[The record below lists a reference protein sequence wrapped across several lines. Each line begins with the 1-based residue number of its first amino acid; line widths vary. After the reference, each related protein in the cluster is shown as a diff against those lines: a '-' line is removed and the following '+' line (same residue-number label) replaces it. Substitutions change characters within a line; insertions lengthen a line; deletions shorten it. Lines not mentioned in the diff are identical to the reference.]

1 MHRCASQTSA
11 KNQLQAKPLRTHT
24 QRMHELKGIPR
35 PEHVVPL
42 FDNIVCGSELTIWKY
57 CKIRQLNEGT
67 TLQGLGT
74 QAAREPRSCNEFP
87 HLRNR
92 FRQDWLVCSLHWYEK
107 THCGESVQPRTTD
120 KESKSKS
127 SYVPCLLV
135 VRSVAYYA
143 HELPYWCYK
152 ILMNSLHIDSFG
164 IYYTITIIRNHP
176 KK

>member
-1 MHRCASQTSA
+1 MHCLQLWRINTCHYCVTPSIYAYRCASQTSA

-107 THCGESVQPRTTD
+107 NTLRGICPTPNNRQRIQKQEQ
-120 KESKSKS
+120 
-127 SYVPCLLV
+127 L
-135 VRSVAYYA
+135 RSLSA
-143 HELPYWCYK
+143 CC
-152 ILMNSLHIDSFG
+152 
-164 IYYTITIIRNHP
+164 
-176 KK
+176 